1 MIHTHKELL
10 RVVAHQLF
18 NTEKPQINS
27 RDFSAILNEAKSQT
41 VFSTVFPFF
50 RDALQK
56 DHPQEYLKYQELFL
70 GNIIVNTN
78 NLVEHDELHRL
89 MTENCIPY
97 CILKGIASAYYYA
110 NPALREMGDVD
121 FLVAEEDFERTKQ
134 AVLGAGFAVDHG
146 DDADSI
152 HTAYKRLPNSI
163 LEQHRSVN
171 GIPDGEVGER
181 IKAELGRTIETSVSI
196 TLDGAACRIPDDFHH
211 GLVMLL
217 HVVSHMTSEGIGL
230 RHLCDWAVFVNKLG
244 SGKFKSLFEEKLG
257 SFGLWRFAQILTMV
271 CERHLGIAQ
280 MDWAQCESVTD
291 GQLDAVMEDI
301 LNGGN
306 FGKKDMNRYREIKYI
321 SNRGT
326 RTVDDK
332 NIVSQVFATL
342 NRKTYTDHPWTER
355 HKLLLPAGWMLE
367 GGRYIGLLASGKRK
381 SKGTSSMLKEASK
394 RKDIYSKMKLF
405 EI

>member
-1 MIHTHKELL
+1 M
-10 RVVAHQLF
+10 
-18 NTEKPQINS
+18 
-27 RDFSAILNEAKSQT
+27 
-41 VFSTVFPFF
+41 
-50 RDALQK
+50 
-56 DHPQEYLKYQELFL
+56 
-70 GNIIVNTN
+70 
-78 NLVEHDELHRL
+78 
-89 MTENCIPY
+89 
-97 CILKGIASAYYYA
+97 
-110 NPALREMGDVD
+110 
-121 FLVAEEDFERTKQ
+121 
-134 AVLGAGFAVDHG
+134 
-146 DDADSI
+146 
-152 HTAYKRLPNSI
+152 
-163 LEQHRSVN
+163 
-171 GIPDGEVGER
+171 
-181 IKAELGRTIETSVSI
+181 
-196 TLDGAACRIPDDFHH
+196 
-211 GLVMLL
+211 
-217 HVVSHMTSEGIGL
+217 
-230 RHLCDWAVFVNKLG
+230 FVNKLG

-355 HKLLLPAGWMLE
+355 YKLLLPAGWMLE